1 MKLISTT
8 AMALALLTS
17 AAYADGHAA
26 CAAGKTLTD
35 GTLTIATGNPAYYP
49 WVMNDAPE
57 SGEGFEAAVAYAI
70 ADKMGFDADS
80 VTWVRTSFDEAIQP
94 GAKNFDF
101 NMQQYSITP
110 EREEM
115 VDFSLPYYTSAM
127 AVLTTQGVV
136 DAGATATLDSLKGL
150 KWGAVA
156 TTTGLPMLTNV
167 IQPDSDPLLY
177 NDNAD
182 VNAAIM
188 AGQIDAALYDLPTA
202 LYLSAVI
209 VENGALLGQFPAELS
224 ETPDQFGLLMEE
236 GSALKECVDAAITAL
251 TDSGAL
257 AAIEAQWLAEATG
270 VPVVQ

>member
-1 MKLISTT
+1 MKLLATS
-8 AMALALLTS
+8 ALALIV
-17 AAYADGHAA
+17 AASSVLADGHAA
-26 CAAGKTLTD
+26 CAAGKTLTE

-70 ADKMGFDADS
+70 AEKMGFDADA

-115 VDFSLPYYTSAM
+115 IDFSLPYYTSAM
-127 AVLTTQGVV
+127 AVLTTQSVV
-136 DAGATATLDSLKGL
+136 DGGATATIDSLKGL
-150 KWGAVA
+150 KWGAVG
-156 TTTGLPMLTNV
+156 TTTALPMLTEV
-167 IQPDSDPLLY
+167 IQPESDPLLY

-202 LYLSAVI
+202 LYLSAVV
-209 VENGALLGQFPAELS
+209 VEGGALLGQFPPEQS
-224 ETPDQFGLLMEE
+224 ETPDQFGLLMED
-236 GSALKECVDAAITAL
+236 GNPLKECVDAAITAL
-251 TDSGAL
+251 SESGEL

-270 VPVVQ
+270 VPVIK

>member
-1 MKLISTT
+1 MKLRIGT
-8 AMALALLTS
+8 ALAVICSATVAS
-17 AAYADGHAA
+17 AAGHGE
-26 CAAGKTLTD
+26 CAAGKTLTE

-70 ADKMGFDADS
+70 ADKMGFAATD

-127 AVLTTQGVV
+127 AVLTTQSVV
-136 DAGATATLDSLKGL
+136 DAGAEATLDSLRGL

-156 TTTGLPMLTNV
+156 TTTAIPMLNDV

-202 LYLSAVI
+202 LYLSAVV
-209 VENGALLGQFPAELS
+209 VEGGALLGQFPAEQS
-224 ETPDQFGLLMEE
+224 ESPDQFGLLMED
-236 GSALKECVDAAITAL
+236 GNPLKECVDAALSEL
-251 TDSGAL
+251 TETGAL

-270 VPVVQ
+270 VPVIE

>member
-1 MKLISTT
+1 MKLLASS
-8 AMALALLTS
+8 AMALMICTTS
-17 AAYADGHAA
+17 TFAEGQSA
-26 CAAGKTLTD
+26 CAAGKTLTE

-70 ADKMGFDADS
+70 AEKLGFAPDD
-80 VTWVRTSFDEAIQP
+80 VTWIRTSFDEAIQP
-94 GAKNFDF
+94 GAKSFDI

-115 VDFSLPYYTSAM
+115 VDFSLPYYTSSM
-127 AVLTTQGVV
+127 AVLTTQSVV
-136 DAGATATLDSLKGL
+136 DAGAEAKLDSLKGL

-156 TTTGLPMLTNV
+156 TTTALPMLNDV
-167 IQPDSDPLLY
+167 IQPASEPLLY

-202 LYLSAVI
+202 LYLSAVV
-209 VENGALLGQFPAELS
+209 VEGGALLGQFPPELS
-224 ETPDQFGLLMEE
+224 ESPDQFGLLMED
-236 GSALKECVDAAITAL
+236 GNPLKECVDAAISEL
-251 TDSGAL
+251 TDSGEL

-270 VPVVQ
+270 VPVIK